1 MKNYRITFQ
10 SNGHELGKSISL
22 IELAEAITW
31 AEDRALM
38 LSEMAELSVKIIIT
52 EGIEVVY
59 TKVLEPSI
67 TKAKEQ
73 TLPFFDDLGV
83 MDWKDHTKYN
93 YAKDQLSGV
102 KPLND
107 MPAML
112 KIQSATGET
121 KWISL
126 DADSIPALLQWLGE
140 HYPIDIHKWVSVL

>member
-10 SNGHELGKSISL
+10 SNGHELAKSIGGL

-59 TKVLEPSI
+59 TNVLEPSI
-67 TKAKEQ
+67 TKANEPAKPVDNAP
-73 TLPFFDDLGV
+73 L
-83 MDWKDHTKYN
+83 YS

-102 KPLND
+102 KPQ
-107 MPAML
+107 PECGAHF
-112 KIQSATGET
+112 KIRSEFAQSQT
-121 KWISL
+121 KWIRL
-126 DADSIPALLQWLGE
+126 DAESIPALLQWLGE
-140 HYPIDIHKWVSVL
+140 HYPIATHFTK